1 MKLLSISNLRRFT
14 KHLKNTKNRSHTTG
28 QLLKSAKLTVSTGGN
43 GINTSLRTYSLPP
56 VRPIQDY
63 AKSVLE
69 IAEHEMKLPN
79 GNLTL
84 ATDYLELVA
93 SSNAEHVTRAA
104 ELLKEVKSKIQ
115 EHETEQAW
123 KVLTLFSFR
132 NVTFKTCQWRSSA
145 AITYYPYPSKS
156 LTKTLG
162 VSLTPAHH

>member
-14 KHLKNTKNRSHTTG
+14 KHLKNTKNRSHTTR

-115 EHETEQAW
+115 EHETEQVWFYFGSTSAM
-123 KVLTLFSFR
+123 TLWQHMLHLKQGVALLCFGNFFSG
-132 NVTFKTCQWRSSA
+132 
-145 AITYYPYPSKS
+145 I
-156 LTKTLG
+156 
-162 VSLTPAHH
+162 